1 MILKN
6 YTLKIGLYQPTVN
19 YTICC
24 SLIILNT
31 NKDGEQEM
39 LDTWWIYFSDG
50 SFAQFAILEDSVV
63 LFNEGMYQLNEDG
76 SFLYET
82 TPVTDVITFDQIKK
96 YLSDGQT
103 DDESSQDFDLGAYGD
118 VRIVAIGE

>member
-1 MILKN
+1 MIPKN

-50 SFAQFAILEDSVV
+50 
-63 LFNEGMYQLNEDG
+63 
-76 SFLYET
+76 
-82 TPVTDVITFDQIKK
+82 
-96 YLSDGQT
+96 QT
-103 DDESSQDFDLGAYGD
+103 DDESSQDFELGAYGD
-118 VRIVAIGE
+118 VRIVASGE

>member
-39 LDTWWIYFSDG
+39 PDTWWIYFSDG

-82 TPVTDVITFDQIKK
+82 TPVTDVITFDQNKK

-103 DDESSQDFDLGAYGD
+103 DDESSQDFELGAYGD

>member
-103 DDESSQDFDLGAYGD
+103 DDESSQDFELGAYGD